1 MINENISSSL
11 LLVEQNNVLLGV
23 VICPFTRQ
31 HVSHWNI
38 LGTWFKMYQYFK
50 VHIIMIVVPGSKDN
64 EGFPLRLRVCA
75 GSQDRLPLRGQGD
88 NMTLCEKNEDLR

>member
-1 MINENISSSL
+1 
-11 LLVEQNNVLLGV
+11 
-23 VICPFTRQ
+23 
-31 HVSHWNI
+31 
-38 LGTWFKMYQYFK
+38 MYQYFK

-88 NMTLCEKNEDLR
+88 NMTLCEKNEDLPWNEWDIFICQGKPRPNIVWYKDGRELYGHRYLHVSKSLIQNM